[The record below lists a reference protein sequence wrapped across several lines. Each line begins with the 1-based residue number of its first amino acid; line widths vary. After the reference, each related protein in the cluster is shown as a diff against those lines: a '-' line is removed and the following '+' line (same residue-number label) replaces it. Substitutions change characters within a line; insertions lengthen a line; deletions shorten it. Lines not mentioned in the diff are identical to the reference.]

1 MATIIAR
8 RRKDGTRSYRAS
20 TCTMR
25 GNPVLHRAART
36 FHDKTTAQQ
45 WTRALRGVEWLI
57 DDADFAAYKAH
68 KQSVKSI
75 KDQIRAMRRREA
87 DFASPAVLQTAVHF
101 GGLVR
106 QARLARSW
114 TQQGLAER
122 ARISLA
128 TLKRM
133 EGGAVEV
140 SLGGWL
146 AVFESLGLL
155 SLFGALRDPA
165 SAALLDTTK
174 ARRARP
180 GQRDDLD
187 F

>member
-1 MATIIAR
+1 M
-8 RRKDGTRSYRAS
+8 RRKET
-20 TCTMR
+20 
-25 GNPVLHRAART
+25 
-36 FHDKTTAQQ
+36 
-45 WTRALRGVEWLI
+45 
-57 DDADFAAYKAH
+57 DFAT
-68 KQSVKSI
+68 
-75 KDQIRAMRRREA
+75 
-87 DFASPAVLQTAVHF
+87 PAVVKTAGHF
-101 GGLVR
+101 GDLVR

-133 EGGAVEV
+133 EGGAVEA

-155 SLFGALRDPA
+155 PLLSALQDPA
-165 SAALLDTTK
+165 SAALLDNTK
-174 ARRARP
+174 AKRARP

-187 F
+187 Y

>member
-1 MATIIAR
+1 M
-8 RRKDGTRSYRAS
+8 RRK
-20 TCTMR
+20 
-25 GNPVLHRAART
+25 
-36 FHDKTTAQQ
+36 
-45 WTRALRGVEWLI
+45 
-57 DDADFAAYKAH
+57 
-68 KQSVKSI
+68 
-75 KDQIRAMRRREA
+75 EA
-87 DFASPAVLQTAVHF
+87 DFASPAAMKVGAHL
-101 GGLVR
+101 GDLVR

-128 TLKRM
+128 TVKRM

-155 SLFGALRDPA
+155 SLFSALRDPA
-165 SAALLDTTK
+165 SAALLDRTK
-174 ARRARP
+174 IQRSRA
-180 GQRDDLD
+180 GQRNDLD

>member
-1 MATIIAR
+1 M
-8 RRKDGTRSYRAS
+8 RRK
-20 TCTMR
+20 
-25 GNPVLHRAART
+25 
-36 FHDKTTAQQ
+36 
-45 WTRALRGVEWLI
+45 
-57 DDADFAAYKAH
+57 
-68 KQSVKSI
+68 
-75 KDQIRAMRRREA
+75 EA
-87 DFASPAVLQTAVHF
+87 DFATPAAVKAAGHL
-101 GGLVR
+101 GDLVR

-146 AVFESLGLL
+146 AAFECLGLL
-155 SLFGALRDPA
+155 PLLNALSDPA
-165 SAALLDTTK
+165 SAALLDATK
-174 ARRARP
+174 AKRVRSGR
-180 GQRDDLD
+180 RDDLD

>member
-1 MATIIAR
+1 M
-8 RRKDGTRSYRAS
+8 RRKEVEFAT
-20 TCTMR
+20 
-25 GNPVLHRAART
+25 PAA
-36 FHDKTTAQQ
+36 
-45 WTRALRGVEWLI
+45 
-57 DDADFAAYKAH
+57 
-68 KQSVKSI
+68 VKI
-75 KDQIRAMRRREA
+75 AGHLGD
-87 DFASPAVLQTAVHF
+87 
-101 GGLVR
+101 LVR

-155 SLFGALRDPA
+155 PLFSALQDPA
-165 SAALLDTTK
+165 SAALLDAT
-174 ARRARP
+174 RAKRVRP

>member
-1 MATIIAR
+1 M
-8 RRKDGTRSYRAS
+8 RRKEAEFATPAAS
-20 TCTMR
+20 K
-25 GNPVLHRAART
+25 AA
-36 FHDKTTAQQ
+36 
-45 WTRALRGVEWLI
+45 
-57 DDADFAAYKAH
+57 AH
-68 KQSVKSI
+68 LG
-75 KDQIRAMRRREA
+75 D
-87 DFASPAVLQTAVHF
+87 
-101 GGLVR
+101 LVR

-155 SLFGALRDPA
+155 SLLTMLHDPA
-165 SAALLDTTK
+165 SAALLDATK
-174 ARRARP
+174 AKRARR

>member
-1 MATIIAR
+1 M
-8 RRKDGTRSYRAS
+8 RRKEAEFAT
-20 TCTMR
+20 
-25 GNPVLHRAART
+25 PAAT
-36 FHDKTTAQQ
+36 
-45 WTRALRGVEWLI
+45 
-57 DDADFAAYKAH
+57 
-68 KQSVKSI
+68 
-75 KDQIRAMRRREA
+75 
-87 DFASPAVLQTAVHF
+87 QTAAHL
-101 GGLVR
+101 GDLVR

-133 EGGAVEV
+133 ESGAVEV

-155 SLFGALRDPA
+155 SLLATLRDPA
-165 SAALLDTTK
+165 SAALLDATK
-174 ARRARP
+174 AKRARR
-180 GQRDDLD
+180 GQRDVLD

>member
-1 MATIIAR
+1 M
-8 RRKDGTRSYRAS
+8 RRKE
-20 TCTMR
+20 
-25 GNPVLHRAART
+25 V
-36 FHDKTTAQQ
+36 
-45 WTRALRGVEWLI
+45 
-57 DDADFAAYKAH
+57 DFAP
-68 KQSVKSI
+68 
-75 KDQIRAMRRREA
+75 
-87 DFASPAVLQTAVHF
+87 PAVVKTASHL
-101 GGLVR
+101 GSLVR

-133 EGGAVEV
+133 EGGAVEI

-155 SLFGALRDPA
+155 PLFSGLRDPA
-165 SAALLDTTK
+165 SAALLDTSKTQ
-174 ARRARP
+174 RVRP
-180 GQRDDLD
+180 RQRGDLD

>member
-1 MATIIAR
+1 M
-8 RRKDGTRSYRAS
+8 RRKEIEFTAPAAS
-20 TCTMR
+20 K
-25 GNPVLHRAART
+25 AA
-36 FHDKTTAQQ
+36 A
-45 WTRALRGVEWLI
+45 
-57 DDADFAAYKAH
+57 
-68 KQSVKSI
+68 
-75 KDQIRAMRRREA
+75 
-87 DFASPAVLQTAVHF
+87 HF
-101 GGLVR
+101 GDLVR

-114 TQQGLAER
+114 TQRGLAER

-155 SLFGALRDPA
+155 SLLTTLHDPA
-165 SAALLDTTK
+165 SAALLDATK
-174 ARRARP
+174 AKRARR

>member
-1 MATIIAR
+1 M
-8 RRKDGTRSYRAS
+8 RRKET
-20 TCTMR
+20 
-25 GNPVLHRAART
+25 
-36 FHDKTTAQQ
+36 
-45 WTRALRGVEWLI
+45 
-57 DDADFAAYKAH
+57 DFAT
-68 KQSVKSI
+68 
-75 KDQIRAMRRREA
+75 
-87 DFASPAVLQTAVHF
+87 PATAQTAVHL
-101 GGLVR
+101 GDLVR

-128 TLKRM
+128 TLKRI
-133 EGGAVEV
+133 EGGAVEA

-155 SLFGALRDPA
+155 SLIGALRDPA
-165 SAALLDTTK
+165 SAALLDITRIK
-174 ARRARP
+174 RARR

>member
-1 MATIIAR
+1 M
-8 RRKDGTRSYRAS
+8 RRK
-20 TCTMR
+20 
-25 GNPVLHRAART
+25 
-36 FHDKTTAQQ
+36 
-45 WTRALRGVEWLI
+45 
-57 DDADFAAYKAH
+57 
-68 KQSVKSI
+68 
-75 KDQIRAMRRREA
+75 EA
-87 DFASPAVLQTAVHF
+87 DFATPAAVKAAVHL
-101 GGLVR
+101 GDLVR

-155 SLFGALRDPA
+155 SLFSALRDPA
-165 SAALLDTTK
+165 SAAILETTK
-174 ARRARP
+174 AKRVRS
-180 GQRDDLD
+180 GKRDDLD

>member
-1 MATIIAR
+1 M
-8 RRKDGTRSYRAS
+8 RRK
-20 TCTMR
+20 
-25 GNPVLHRAART
+25 
-36 FHDKTTAQQ
+36 
-45 WTRALRGVEWLI
+45 
-57 DDADFAAYKAH
+57 
-68 KQSVKSI
+68 
-75 KDQIRAMRRREA
+75 EA
-87 DFASPAVLQTAVHF
+87 DFATPAATKAAAHL
-101 GGLVR
+101 GDLVR

-155 SLFGALRDPA
+155 PLFSALRDPA

-174 ARRARP
+174 AKRVRS
-180 GQRDDLD
+180 GKRDDLD

>member
-1 MATIIAR
+1 M
-8 RRKDGTRSYRAS
+8 RRKET
-20 TCTMR
+20 
-25 GNPVLHRAART
+25 
-36 FHDKTTAQQ
+36 
-45 WTRALRGVEWLI
+45 
-57 DDADFAAYKAH
+57 DFATPAATQAAAH
-68 KQSVKSI
+68 LG
-75 KDQIRAMRRREA
+75 D
-87 DFASPAVLQTAVHF
+87 
-101 GGLVR
+101 LVR

-128 TLKRM
+128 TLKRL

-146 AVFESLGLL
+146 AVFESLELL
-155 SLFGALRDPA
+155 PLFNSLRDPA
-165 SAALLDTTK
+165 SAALLDQTR
-174 ARRARP
+174 ARRARR